1 MLDNQLVV
9 KKNRYFTNMKTLQ
22 QFDKSKTQQLEKMEI
37 GEKIRYARLKKGYSQ
52 ENMAD
57 FLGISTSAYGDIER
71 NKTELTLSRAKKL
84 STILKMSMLE
94 LIEEEILTPK
104 ILDNSGNNELEQL
117 KNEVNTLRSEANYW
131 REKFE
136 QQVLNETYRMLQG
149 QYQREKIGF

>member
-1 MLDNQLVV
+1 
-9 KKNRYFTNMKTLQ
+9 
-22 QFDKSKTQQLEKMEI
+22 MEI

-84 STILKMSMLE
+84 STILKISMLE
-94 LIEEEILTPK
+94 LIEEEIHTPK
-104 ILDNSGNNELEQL
+104 VLDNSENNEVEQL

-136 QQVLNETYRMLQG
+136 QQILNETYRMLQG
-149 QYQREKIGF
+149 QHQREKIGF

>member
-1 MLDNQLVV
+1 
-9 KKNRYFTNMKTLQ
+9 
-22 QFDKSKTQQLEKMEI
+22 MEI

-84 STILKMSMLE
+84 STILKMGMLE
-94 LIEEEILTPK
+94 LIGEETYTPK
-104 ILDNSGNNELEQL
+104 VLDNSENNELERL
-117 KNEVNTLRSEANYW
+117 KSEVNTLRSEANYW

>member
-1 MLDNQLVV
+1 
-9 KKNRYFTNMKTLQ
+9 
-22 QFDKSKTQQLEKMEI
+22 MEI
-37 GEKIRYARLKKGYSQ
+37 GEKIRYARLSKGFSQ

-84 STILKMSMLE
+84 ANILKVSILE
-94 LIEEEILTPK
+94 LLGEEIHTPEVLLNTPK
-104 ILDNSGNNELEQL
+104 NEFEILKEDVE
-117 KNEVNTLRSEANYW
+117 KLRAESNYW

-136 QQVLNETYRMLQG
+136 QQVMIEAFRMVQS

>member
-1 MLDNQLVV
+1 
-9 KKNRYFTNMKTLQ
+9 MKTLQ

-37 GEKIRYARLKKGYSQ
+37 GEKIRYVRLKKGYSQ

-136 QQVLNETYRMLQG
+136 QQILNETYRMLQG
-149 QYQREKIGF
+149 QHQREKIGF

>member
-1 MLDNQLVV
+1 
-9 KKNRYFTNMKTLQ
+9 
-22 QFDKSKTQQLEKMEI
+22 MEI

-94 LIEEEILTPK
+94 LIEEEIHTPK
-104 ILDNSGNNELEQL
+104 VLDNFENGELEQL
-117 KNEVNTLRSEANYW
+117 KKEVNTLRSEASYW

-136 QQVLNETYRMLQG
+136 QQILNETYRMLQG
-149 QYQREKIGF
+149 QCQREKIGF

>member
-1 MLDNQLVV
+1 
-9 KKNRYFTNMKTLQ
+9 
-22 QFDKSKTQQLEKMEI
+22 MEI
-37 GEKIRYARLKKGYSQ
+37 GEKIRYARLTKGYSQ

-84 STILKMSMLE
+84 SNILKMSMLE
-94 LIEEEILTPK
+94 LIGEEIHTPK
-104 ILDNSGNNELEQL
+104 VLEGSENDELEQL
-117 KNEVNTLRSEANYW
+117 KKEVNTLRSEANYW

-136 QQVLNETYRMLQG
+136 QQILNEAYRTLQG

>member
-1 MLDNQLVV
+1 
-9 KKNRYFTNMKTLQ
+9 
-22 QFDKSKTQQLEKMEI
+22 MEI
-37 GEKIRYARLKKGYSQ
+37 GEKIRYSRLKKGYSQ

-84 STILKMSMLE
+84 SNILKMSILE
-94 LIEEEILTPK
+94 LIGEEIHTPK
-104 ILDNSGNNELEQL
+104 VLEGSENDELEKL
-117 KNEVNTLRSEANYW
+117 KKEANTLRSEANYW

-136 QQVLNETYRMLQG
+136 QQVLNEAYRTLQG

>member
-1 MLDNQLVV
+1 MN
-9 KKNRYFTNMKTLQ
+9 
-22 QFDKSKTQQLEKMEI
+22 I
-37 GEKIRYARLKKGYSQ
+37 GEKIRYARLQKGYSQ

-84 STILKMSMLE
+84 AKILSISLLE
-94 LIEEEILTPK
+94 LLEEEIQHPEV
-104 ILDNSGNNELEQL
+104 IHQPNDNELE
-117 KNEVNTLRSEANYW
+117 KLRAEANYW

-136 QQVLNETYRMLQG
+136 QQVMMEAYRMVQN

>member
-1 MLDNQLVV
+1 
-9 KKNRYFTNMKTLQ
+9 
-22 QFDKSKTQQLEKMEI
+22 MEI
-37 GEKIRYARLKKGYSQ
+37 GEKIRYARLTKGYSQ

-84 STILKMSMLE
+84 SSILKMSISE
-94 LIEEEILTPK
+94 LIGEEIYTPK
-104 ILDNSGNNELEQL
+104 VLEESENDELKKL
-117 KNEVNTLRSEANYW
+117 KKEVNTLRSEANYW

-136 QQVLNETYRMLQG
+136 QQILHETYRLLQG

>member
-1 MLDNQLVV
+1 
-9 KKNRYFTNMKTLQ
+9 
-22 QFDKSKTQQLEKMEI
+22 MEI

-104 ILDNSGNNELEQL
+104 VLDNSENGELEQL
-117 KNEVNTLRSEANYW
+117 KKEVNTLRSEANYW

-136 QQVLNETYRMLQG
+136 QQILNETYRTLQG

>member
-1 MLDNQLVV
+1 
-9 KKNRYFTNMKTLQ
+9 
-22 QFDKSKTQQLEKMEI
+22 MEI
-37 GEKIRYARLKKGYSQ
+37 GEKIRYERLKKGYSQ

-94 LIEEEILTPK
+94 LLEEEIITLK
-104 ILDNSGNNELEQL
+104 VLDNSENREMEQL

>member
-1 MLDNQLVV
+1 
-9 KKNRYFTNMKTLQ
+9 
-22 QFDKSKTQQLEKMEI
+22 MEI
-37 GEKIRYARLKKGYSQ
+37 GEKIRYARLTKGYSQ

-84 STILKMSMLE
+84 STILKISILE
-94 LIEEEILTPK
+94 LIGEEIHTPEVLNN
-104 ILDNSGNNELEQL
+104 LDKNEVEKL
-117 KNEVNTLRSEANYW
+117 KSEVNTLRSEANYW

-136 QQVLNETYRMLQG
+136 QQILNETYRLLQG

>member
-1 MLDNQLVV
+1 
-9 KKNRYFTNMKTLQ
+9 
-22 QFDKSKTQQLEKMEI
+22 MEI
-37 GEKIRYARLKKGYSQ
+37 GEKIRYVRLTKGYSQ

-84 STILKMSMLE
+84 SNILKISMLE
-94 LIEEEILTPK
+94 LIGEDVHTPQILEESEN
-104 ILDNSGNNELEQL
+104 DELEKL
-117 KNEVNTLRSEANYW
+117 KKEVNTLRSEANYW

-136 QQVLNETYRMLQG
+136 QQILNETYRLIQG

>member
-1 MLDNQLVV
+1 
-9 KKNRYFTNMKTLQ
+9 
-22 QFDKSKTQQLEKMEI
+22 MEI
-37 GEKIRYARLKKGYSQ
+37 GEKIRYSRLKKGYSQ

-84 STILKMSMLE
+84 SSILKMSILE
-94 LIEEEILTPK
+94 LIGEEIFMPK
-104 ILDNSGNNELEQL
+104 VLEGSENDELEKL
-117 KNEVNTLRSEANYW
+117 KKEANTLRSEANYW

-136 QQVLNETYRMLQG
+136 QQILNETYRLLQG

>member
-1 MLDNQLVV
+1 
-9 KKNRYFTNMKTLQ
+9 
-22 QFDKSKTQQLEKMEI
+22 MEI
-37 GEKIRYARLKKGYSQ
+37 GEKIRYARLLKGFSQ

-84 STILKMSMLE
+84 ANILKVSILE
-94 LIEEEILTPK
+94 LLGEEIHTPEVLLNTPK
-104 ILDNSGNNELEQL
+104 NEFEILKEDVE
-117 KNEVNTLRSEANYW
+117 KLRAESNYW

-136 QQVLNETYRMLQG
+136 QQVMIEAFRMVQS

>member
-1 MLDNQLVV
+1 
-9 KKNRYFTNMKTLQ
+9 
-22 QFDKSKTQQLEKMEI
+22 MEI
-37 GEKIRYARLKKGYSQ
+37 GEKIRYSRLKKGYSQ

-84 STILKMSMLE
+84 SSILKMSILE
-94 LIEEEILTPK
+94 LIGEEIFMPK
-104 ILDNSGNNELEQL
+104 VMEESENDELEKL
-117 KNEVNTLRSEANYW
+117 KKEANTLRSEANYW

-136 QQVLNETYRMLQG
+136 QQILNEAYRILQG

>member
-1 MLDNQLVV
+1 
-9 KKNRYFTNMKTLQ
+9 
-22 QFDKSKTQQLEKMEI
+22 MEI
-37 GEKIRYARLKKGYSQ
+37 GEKIRYSRLKKGYSQ

-84 STILKMSMLE
+84 SSILKMSILE
-94 LIEEEILTPK
+94 LIGEEIHTPK
-104 ILDNSGNNELEQL
+104 VLQGSENDELEKL
-117 KNEVNTLRSEANYW
+117 KSEVNTLRSEANYW

-136 QQVLNETYRMLQG
+136 QQVLNEAYRTLQG

>member
-1 MLDNQLVV
+1 
-9 KKNRYFTNMKTLQ
+9 
-22 QFDKSKTQQLEKMEI
+22 MEI
-37 GEKIRYARLKKGYSQ
+37 GEKIRYKRLKKGYSQ

-84 STILKMSMLE
+84 STILKISMLE
-94 LIEEEILTPK
+94 LIEEEIHTPK
-104 ILDNSGNNELEQL
+104 VLDNSENNEVEQL

-136 QQVLNETYRMLQG
+136 QQILNETYRMLQG
-149 QYQREKIGF
+149 QHQREKIGF